1 MPEIIK
7 KRIVGKSTLTKKS
20 KKRRNWV
27 LIIALIGFSLYI
39 ALMIV
44 DQQIKISEARS
55 ELSDLNKTISLQEI
69 KNEEL
74 KTIADSVDSDDLSSF
89 SDYIERVA
97 RKDLDYVKNGEVVFI
112 NIAGD

>member
-1 MPEIIK
+1 MPKTIQRRLRK
-7 KRIVGKSTLTKKS
+7 PKLPGKY

-27 LIIALIGFSLYI
+27 LIIALIAFSLYVVVT
-39 ALMIV
+39 IV
-44 DQQIKISEARS
+44 DQQIRINNAKI
-55 ELSDLNKTISLQEI
+55 ELEELNKTISLQNI

-74 KTIADSVDSDDLSSF
+74 KRVADAVDSDDLGSF

-97 RKDLDYVKNGEVVFI
+97 REDLDYVKNGEVVFI